1 MEDLGGPTV
10 SLVGSAGESSERK
23 LGGGEPVGL
32 GWSGDPGGGVGF
44 VPFKEVGGKV
54 VVVVGAGM
62 GESCGSGVKRGKVK
76 GVLTEREYLVGEGL
90 RGFLRRGVVGVL
102 LRGGVLL
109 GRRRG
114 GVRGFREG
122 SHGV

>member
-1 MEDLGGPTV
+1 MWV
-10 SLVGSAGESSERK
+10 WCERA
-23 LGGGEPVGL
+23 
-32 GWSGDPGGGVGF
+32 
-44 VPFKEVGGKV
+44 EV
-54 VVVVGAGM
+54 
-62 GESCGSGVKRGKVK
+62 EW
-76 GVLTEREYLVGEGL
+76 VLTEGVDLVGKGL

-114 GVRGFREG
+114 GVRGFREEG